1 MLLVW
6 RMRHDARL
14 METRAL
20 VQAITFAGQ
29 QEPEK
34 SDVDSLNEAWKDYTD
49 EMFPFQRGR
58 IIKQDQSAI
67 DFLKQEVAKGPLRV
81 KPLQYLGKARSRLH
95 KRRSDAEAMSKLR
108 QRYGDKR

>member
-6 RMRHDARL
+6 RMRHDSRL

-20 VQAITFAGQ
+20 VQSITFAGQ
-29 QEPEK
+29 QETDK
-34 SDVDSLNEAWKDYTD
+34 SDVDSLNAAWKDYTD

-58 IIKQDQSAI
+58 IVKQDQSAI

-95 KRRSDAEAMSKLR
+95 RRRSDAEAMSRLK
-108 QRYGDKR
+108 QRYGAKR